1 MGGGG
6 RGWPGRGGGGG
17 GEERERVVIRC
28 GFCRV
33 GVVGSVGRREF
44 SGENINRQS
53 SGELRRARGRRKC

>member
-1 MGGGG
+1 MI
-6 RGWPGRGGGGG
+6 WPWRLGVG

-33 GVVGSVGRREF
+33 GVVGCVGRREF

-53 SGELRRARGRRKC
+53 SGELRRARGRRKY